1 MQHERTIEKGCSN
14 LKKIG
19 TLLLSVILGIGMIG
33 CSSTDKNENIA
44 TVNGNGITLGNYEK
58 VLELNKQSI
67 EMYYGE
73 SIWDQEVEE
82 GVKYKDKFKEM
93 VLDQMVYTEAIYE
106 AAKKENLLPTEEE
119 VNNEIK
125 DFKAQLEENEDYII
139 SADGLYIEKMEG
151 TWNES
156 GTSSFNFIVIKGK
169 TSTGS
174 GGSSGGGS
182 SSSGNIEDGSITEE
196 KLSDELKQKINP
208 PKTWNWFKGL

>member
-1 MQHERTIEKGCSN
+1 MAKGRITKEQLSDNLMNYIMENAGGSSIVFKKNTVKIQSESSKIAIGIEGFVKSVD
-14 LKKIG
+14 
-19 TLLLSVILGIGMIG
+19 LL
-33 CSSTDKNENIA
+33 
-44 TVNGNGITLGNYEK
+44 
-58 VLELNKQSI
+58 
-67 EMYYGE
+67 
-73 SIWDQEVEE
+73 
-82 GVKYKDKFKEM
+82 
-93 VLDQMVYTEAIYE
+93 MVYKNSVY
-106 AAKKENLLPTEEE
+106 
-119 VNNEIK
+119 
-125 DFKAQLEENEDYII
+125 LEENEDYII